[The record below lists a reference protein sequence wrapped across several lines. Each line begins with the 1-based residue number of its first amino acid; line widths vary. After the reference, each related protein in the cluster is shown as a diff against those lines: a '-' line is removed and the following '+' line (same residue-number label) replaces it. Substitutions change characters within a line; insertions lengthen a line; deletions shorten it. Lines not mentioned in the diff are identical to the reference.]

1 MALKPFDPGI
11 INICFINVFCSCT
24 KKNYYIPTDSYA
36 RKIFLYKT
44 SIFYQYFIIRYSKGC
59 VPMETKN
66 KVSSEMLQIM
76 KDIDKTKFALETA
89 YSNFDNVTE
98 PDLIDCYIYE
108 VNSSLKRYKYLLEQA
123 AKLNLPPEET
133 NETKMVNTV
142 TMPKIPGWSI
152 DLPYSLL
159 TGLFRK

>member
-1 MALKPFDPGI
+1 METGFSK
-11 INICFINVFCSCT
+11 
-24 KKNYYIPTDSYA
+24 KKNI
-36 RKIFLYKT
+36 
-44 SIFYQYFIIRYSKGC
+44 
-59 VPMETKN
+59 N
-66 KVSSEMLQIM
+66 SELLQIM

-123 AKLNLPPEET
+123 AKLSSPPEET
-133 NETKMVNTV
+133 QDKKLLNVIA
-142 TMPKIPGWSI
+142 MPKIHDLNL
-152 DLPYSLL
+152 DLPCSLL